1 MNRNGFTIIEV
12 LVSLVILSII
22 AVISTNILQSSI
34 DTERQTSNHLNNI
47 KELNL
52 SSSIVK
58 RDLRQIVNISSRDFY
73 GNKNFGTFLSDESSE
88 SITFNT
94 AIKSLSNQ
102 VSPIKRIQYFYK
114 DNALVR
120 RQYFSSN
127 PYDQDKFIESKII
140 NNLDELS
147 FKFFHKNKWHRLWPL
162 GQATS
167 TNIPVLI
174 KIEFVIKNKEFT
186 WLIEPNI
193 SYASQ

>member
-73 GNKNFGTFLSDESSE
+73 GNQNFGTFLSDESSE
-88 SITFNT
+88 SIMFNT
-94 AIKSLSNQ
+94 AILAQINQ
-102 VSPIKRIQYFYK
+102 LAQ
-114 DNALVR
+114 
-120 RQYFSSN
+120 
-127 PYDQDKFIESKII
+127 
-140 NNLDELS
+140 
-147 FKFFHKNKWHRLWPL
+147 
-162 GQATS
+162 
-167 TNIPVLI
+167 
-174 KIEFVIKNKEFT
+174 
-186 WLIEPNI
+186 
-193 SYASQ
+193 

>member
-73 GNKNFGTFLSDESSE
+73 GNQNFGTFLSDESSE
-88 SITFNT
+88 SIMFNT

-127 PYDQDKFIESKII
+127 PYDQDKFTSSRKYC
-140 NNLDELS
+140 
-147 FKFFHKNKWHRLWPL
+147 HKWH
-162 GQATS
+162 T
-167 TNIPVLI
+167 
-174 KIEFVIKNKEFT
+174 
-186 WLIEPNI
+186 
-193 SYASQ
+193 